1 MMSSHLKWHRLARVG
16 AMLGLLALAPAGQ
29 ALAQSIAVTVNGDPI
44 TTTEVDEQMK
54 YLRLIHEPTS
64 RDDAIESLVG
74 DRIKLR
80 QANKY
85 GIDASDASL
94 TQTLS
99 QIALKAKTNANALV
113 QALQAAKLNTDLVR
127 SHIRSLAAWNEY
139 VRSRNKSLSVS
150 EEDVSAAIAK
160 DAKLQKGDT
169 DYTLQQIVF
178 VVPVGASPAVIEQ
191 RTREAQAL
199 RQRFQDCS
207 SGLPLARA
215 LPDVAIKPPI
225 TKTAGSLSAATK
237 TALEQTSKGRLTAPD
252 RTAAGVEM
260 IAVCGVTD
268 DADKSSVRDTVQ
280 ARLLTERLSTQA
292 DQLYKEVRALAVV
305 EKR

>member
-1 MMSSHLKWHRLARVG
+1 MMSAQFTWHRLVRFG
-16 AMLGLLALAPAGQ
+16 ALLGLLALLPAGP
-29 ALAQSIAVTVNGDPI
+29 ALAQSIAATVNGDPI
-44 TTTEVDEQMK
+44 TTVEVDEQMK
-54 YLRLIHEPTS
+54 FLRLIHEPAS
-64 RDDAIESLVG
+64 REEAVESLVA

-99 QIALKAKTNANALV
+99 QLALKANTNANALV
-113 QALQAAKLNTDLVR
+113 QSLQSAKLNTDLVR
-127 SHIRSLAAWNEY
+127 SHIRALAAWNEY

-178 VVPVGASPAVIEQ
+178 VVPVGASPAIIEQ
-191 RTREAQAL
+191 RLREAQAL

-215 LPDVAIKPPI
+215 LPDVAVKPPI

-237 TALEQTSKGRLTAPD
+237 AALEQTSKGRLTAPD
-252 RTAAGVEM
+252 RTASGVEM
-260 IAVCGVTD
+260 IAVCSVTD

-280 ARLLTERLSTQA
+280 ARLLTERLSKQA

-305 EKR
+305 DKR